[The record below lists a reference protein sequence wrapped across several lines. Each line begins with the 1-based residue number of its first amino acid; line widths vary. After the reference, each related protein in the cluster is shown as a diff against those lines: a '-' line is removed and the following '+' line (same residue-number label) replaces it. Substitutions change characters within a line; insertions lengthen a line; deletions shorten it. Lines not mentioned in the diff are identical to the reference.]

1 MRIRLAL
8 VIAVLASGATAR
20 LGTAQ
25 VFQFRSP
32 VPEVSAA
39 TAAWQVASE
48 PILLQGLVYL
58 PTRDYRLFDGQV
70 MTQVGIYQGVP
81 VYADTTLEPY
91 SVAYV
96 PVGAQRMRA
105 YERVRE
111 RELAGTTG
119 SRTPS
124 FPVRSPAVP
133 AAVERVVGTA
143 GTVVPSAVGPMAN
156 VAVPD
161 AVLPTR
167 TTVESIPRPGETNGI
182 WLYFNG
188 NRYYLAGAAVPFSAD
203 RFALIGQHEGFPVYR
218 DKNGN
223 PNQIW
228 IAVVNGGPLAP
239 YAKR

>member
-1 MRIRLAL
+1 MRIRLAF
-8 VIAVLASGATAR
+8 VMAVLLSLAAAR
-20 LGTAQ
+20 LSTAQ
-25 VFQFRSP
+25 AFQFRSP
-32 VPEVSAA
+32 VPEVTAA
-39 TAAWQVASE
+39 TASWQVASE
-48 PILLQGLVYL
+48 PILVQGLVYL
-58 PTRDYRLFDGQV
+58 ATRDYRLFDGQV
-70 MTQVGIYQGVP
+70 MAQVGIYQGVP

-96 PVGAQRMRA
+96 PVGAQRMRS

-133 AAVERVVGTA
+133 AAEEQAVGTA
-143 GTVVPSAVGPMAN
+143 GTVVPSAVGPTAN
-156 VAVPD
+156 APVPK
-161 AVLPTR
+161 AAPPSR
-167 TTVESIPRPGETNGI
+167 TTVESIPRPGATNGI
-182 WLYFNG
+182 WLYFKG
-188 NRYYLAGAAVPFSAD
+188 NRYYLAGAAVPFSGD

-223 PNQIW
+223 QNQIW

-239 YAKR
+239 YVKR